1 MALSYLDM
9 MRTVLVHYPVNAE
22 IREARI
28 ANSYRLGNFIVV
40 MIQPIGG
47 TSSCYFFRPGLHNNV

>member
-9 MRTVLVHYPVNAE
+9 MWTVLVHCPINAE

-40 MIQPIGG
+40 MIQPIVG